1 MHCADASV
9 PDNLSVRS
17 SVGARGAGQPSM
29 DPEMRSLATSA
40 HGWPAAQ
47 GPRPIIIPANDT
59 EMLVE
64 SAFLGNSAAAAPV
77 VSFEHKQTFHMLSDP
92 RRINLMA
99 SKKVPSRPCPSSWEG
114 PRPTTYKPLVE
125 ARKRLRQSG
134 NDAREQ
140 NFVRETL
147 PLPLTPNDMSQSLGY
162 AQDLRST
169 RLAERDFY
177 MALAGKVQAANGARS
192 SRAPPINVTPR
203 GGHTS
208 PTRKHKERSFKEKK
222 LLPMHTV
229 GDAVALVHPPTP
241 HLADEVYE
249 TVMGCT
255 TVHKMSGLA
264 PMVKREE
271 LVRRVGSHAANP
283 RNSVLVDR
291 AQTLDIHSAF
301 KGNRLL
307 SPDLFQG
314 PGLKARC

>member
-1 MHCADASV
+1 
-9 PDNLSVRS
+9 VRGD
-17 SVGARGAGQPSM
+17 VAGA
-29 DPEMRSLATSA
+29 L
-40 HGWPAAQ
+40 
-47 GPRPIIIPANDT
+47 
-59 EMLVE
+59 
-64 SAFLGNSAAAAPV
+64 
-77 VSFEHKQTFHMLSDP
+77 
-92 RRINLMA
+92 
-99 SKKVPSRPCPSSWEG
+99 
-114 PRPTTYKPLVE
+114 TTH
-125 ARKRLRQSG
+125 R
-134 NDAREQ
+134 
-140 NFVRETL
+140 
-147 PLPLTPNDMSQSLGY
+147 
-162 AQDLRST
+162 
-169 RLAERDFY
+169 
-177 MALAGKVQAANGARS
+177 
-192 SRAPPINVTPR
+192 
-203 GGHTS
+203 
-208 PTRKHKERSFKEKK
+208 ERSFKEKK